1 MNCYQLELCKI
12 KLRSNLKNCKDDRL
26 KISIKND
33 IELLEQK
40 QMKLLQKKS
49 LVKRI
54 KFLDMITF

>member
-1 MNCYQLELCKI
+1 MNYYQLEFCKI

-33 IELLEQK
+33 IEVLEQK

-49 LVKRI
+49 LEDEKTGGLI
-54 KFLDMITF
+54 

>member
-1 MNCYQLELCKI
+1 MNYYQLELCKI

-26 KISIKND
+26 KRSIKND

-49 LVKRI
+49 LEDEKTGGLI
-54 KFLDMITF
+54 